1 MNLQKIF
8 FATLLFFTL
17 SGCADEAVPHG
28 ETSFLPMNASVV
40 IKINDLQQ
48 VAQFNDSTQLPFSGE
63 LPISELFTLYE
74 GTWIGALVSSGADKM
89 DWVWT
94 ASTTRDSTAG
104 PRWSKERFTLL
115 TVTMSLSWDK

>member
-63 LPISELFTLYE
+63 LPISELRSLNLSLE
-74 GTWIGALVSSGADKM
+74 ECSIGSDVISGISMYPSD
-89 DWVWT
+89 
-94 ASTTRDSTAG
+94 
-104 PRWSKERFTLL
+104 
-115 TVTMSLSWDK
+115 